1 MGIFIF
7 QNAVVKPHAGRDDF
21 EGGIG
26 RKARFAQL
34 RLIEAVL
41 AGGRVV
47 QNSAAGKLPKQ
58 VANFPLGRGRLGL
71 CRGGRPGRCLL
82 RRAGNG
88 RRGTAGR
95 ARAAPGQKAGTQA
108 QAEKKR
114 QKGPEEVC
122 LPHRNAPVKNME
134 MALPLSILPH
144 SAQVFLIFRLLFT
157 GRGGGLYG
165 PFLPLRP
172 AAGRRGRLWR
182 KGAGLRFSMGA
193 CRAADGHKG
202 KSPRGYGLAGFA
214 FCITGRGHRP
224 WQAAA
229 TAQ

>member
-1 MGIFIF
+1 
-7 QNAVVKPHAGRDDF
+7 
-21 EGGIG
+21 
-26 RKARFAQL
+26 
-34 RLIEAVL
+34 
-41 AGGRVV
+41 
-47 QNSAAGKLPKQ
+47 
-58 VANFPLGRGRLGL
+58 
-71 CRGGRPGRCLL
+71 
-82 RRAGNG
+82 
-88 RRGTAGR
+88 
-95 ARAAPGQKAGTQA
+95 
-108 QAEKKR
+108 
-114 QKGPEEVC
+114 
-122 LPHRNAPVKNME
+122 ME

-157 GRGGGLYG
+157 GRSGGLYG
-165 PFLPLRP
+165 LFLPLRP

-193 CRAADGHKG
+193 CRAAAGHKG